1 MPSALPIESRR
12 PRSGHEPV
20 LADEVVRMLALR
32 PGETVVDCTFGAG
45 GHARR
50 LAPVLGEAGRYIAID
65 QDPEAAGWF
74 ADLADDVVCETR
86 FIRAN
91 FAEALP
97 RLVDQGLRADAVLM
111 DLGLSSMQ
119 VDQTQ
124 RGFSY
129 SRQAPLDMR
138 MDPSQ
143 ERSAADLV
151 AELGERELTDI
162 MRTYGEER
170 YARPIARAIVR
181 RRDAHPIL
189 TTGDLVEVVR
199 SAVPTPALFAGGHP
213 AKRVFQAL
221 RIAVNDELG
230 SLERGLEAAL
240 RAAGARRAPRRDL
253 VPLAR
258 GPDGQALHA
267 GAQPGL
273 HLPAGDAGLRMR
285 PRRRGRAAGRQG
297 PASPPGRAR
306 PQPARPLG
314 PAARR
319 APGGSGV
326 STRATA
332 RTAAP
337 AQAPARPR
345 TRPAAAP
352 EPRRRRPAAARPRP
366 RAVPLAARLRN
377 PRLLI
382 PLIALILGGI
392 VFVNVAKLSLTNQTG
407 QVIERARSIE
417 SETARLKAT
426 LEAKNASVRLN
437 AQRRLGMVEPAPGAV
452 GYLDPRPAPAT
463 AP

>member
-1 MPSALPIESRR
+1 M
-12 PRSGHEPV
+12 
-20 LADEVVRMLALR
+20 ADEVVRMLGLR

-50 LAPVLGEAGRYIAID
+50 LAPALGESGRYIAID
-65 QDPEAAGWF
+65 QDPEAAAWF

-119 VDQTQ
+119 VNQTQ

-151 AELGERELTDI
+151 AEMTERELADV

-181 RRDAHPIL
+181 RRDADPIV

-230 SLERGLEAAL
+230 SLEQGLEAAFAL
-240 RAAGARRAPRRDL
+240 LSPGGR
-253 VPLAR
+253 LAVISFHSLE
-258 GPDGQALHA
+258 D
-267 GAQPGL
+267 
-273 HLPAGDAGLRMR
+273 RMVKR
-285 PRRRGRAAGRQG
+285 FM
-297 PASPPGRAR
+297 RAR
-306 PQPARPLG
+306 SQGCICPPEMPVCGCGRVAEGALLATKAQRPK
-314 PAARR
+314 
-319 APGGSGV
+319 
-326 STRATA
+326 
-332 RTAAP
+332 
-337 AQAPARPR
+337 QA
-345 TRPAAAP
+345 
-352 EPRRRRPAAARPRP
+352 E
-366 RAVPLAARLRN
+366 LDRN
-377 PRLLI
+377 PR
-382 PLIALILGGI
+382 
-392 VFVNVAKLSLTNQTG
+392 
-407 QVIERARSIE
+407 ARS
-417 SETARLKAT
+417 ALLRGVRRV
-426 LEAKNASVRLN
+426 EA
-437 AQRRLGMVEPAPGAV
+437 E
-452 GYLDPRPAPAT
+452 
-463 AP
+463 

>member
-1 MPSALPIESRR
+1 M
-12 PRSGHEPV
+12 
-20 LADEVVRMLALR
+20 ADEVVRMLGLR

-50 LAPVLGEAGRYIAID
+50 LAPALGENGRYIAID
-65 QDPEAAGWF
+65 QDPEAAAWF
-74 ADLADDVVCETR
+74 ADLAGDVVCETR

-151 AELGERELTDI
+151 AEMSERELADV

-181 RRDAHPIL
+181 RRDADPIV

-230 SLERGLEAAL
+230 SLEQGLEAAFAL
-240 RAAGARRAPRRDL
+240 LSPGGR
-253 VPLAR
+253 LAVISFHSLE
-258 GPDGQALHA
+258 D
-267 GAQPGL
+267 
-273 HLPAGDAGLRMR
+273 RMVKR
-285 PRRRGRAAGRQG
+285 FM
-297 PASPPGRAR
+297 RAR
-306 PQPARPLG
+306 SQGCICPPEMPVCGCGRVAEGALLATKAQRPK
-314 PAARR
+314 
-319 APGGSGV
+319 
-326 STRATA
+326 
-332 RTAAP
+332 
-337 AQAPARPR
+337 QA
-345 TRPAAAP
+345 
-352 EPRRRRPAAARPRP
+352 E
-366 RAVPLAARLRN
+366 LDRN
-377 PRLLI
+377 PR
-382 PLIALILGGI
+382 
-392 VFVNVAKLSLTNQTG
+392 
-407 QVIERARSIE
+407 ARS
-417 SETARLKAT
+417 ALLRGVRRA
-426 LEAKNASVRLN
+426 EA
-437 AQRRLGMVEPAPGAV
+437 E
-452 GYLDPRPAPAT
+452 
-463 AP
+463 